1 MGSLLADRQNHARS
15 RRLRQ
20 VRHFVGVSSAVARH
34 RGWLFRRGGVR
45 AAGIRPPLRDARN
58 RGAVR
63 RHVRSSEET
72 LAGENDP
79 NDGGSDS
86 HGERC
91 SGRKDGFIVVFDE
104 QSHQYREHARES
116 DEELALGGHAD
127 DVRRQFGIYGHRENV
142 SFVNLDQSGKNAI
155 SSHRLYSRDRVFHDH
170 PDSNRSHCDRSRRVA
185 SRFP

>member
-1 MGSLLADRQNHARS
+1 M
-15 RRLRQ
+15 
-20 VRHFVGVSSAVARH
+20 
-34 RGWLFRRGGVR
+34 
-45 AAGIRPPLRDARN
+45 
-58 RGAVR
+58 
-63 RHVRSSEET
+63 
-72 LAGENDP
+72 
-79 NDGGSDS
+79 DG
-86 HGERC
+86 
-91 SGRKDGFIVVFDE
+91 KTGFIVVFDE